1 MTTLARLVAIAGAVA
16 CFIGQAPGQI
26 TITASDVQAI
36 FAVGDSLA
44 TKIDTI
50 TTTLNVGLHGPTSWD
65 FSGLQNDSSQTL
77 TSVVPGAT
85 QFTSWYPGATH
96 AFRTNV
102 DVVLPPPFVS
112 TPFPATGYVYF
123 QLSGNVLNLG
133 LAADVPGLNA
143 WAQSWNAP
151 PDTFY
156 SLPSTYGTTWGSTY
170 LDTTVGWLGK
180 AFPLGLSG
188 TRHKNTFVVDAYG
201 PMTMPGGSVHQALR
215 IKKSDAISGSVSYI
229 FLAKDGATVQATS
242 SNPGGADSGSI
253 GVVPKSV
260 SWNLNVLALPIQL
273 ASFSAAPVSGGS
285 GVFLTWTTK
294 SEINNYGFEVQRSA
308 RPDGGFAAVPGGFIP
323 GHGTTIVPRT
333 YSFVDADPPAGM
345 SYYRLKQTDLDG
357 TVHYTDPAGVTVRA
371 TDGANAPAAF
381 SLEQNYP
388 NPFNPATTIRYG
400 LPVRTNVTLS
410 VYNALGQRVATL
422 VDGEQEAGLHEAKFD
437 GSALASGV
445 YFYRI
450 QTPGFVRTMRLELVR

>member
-26 TITASDVQAI
+26 TITSSDLNTI
-36 FAVGDSLA
+36 FAVGHSLA
-44 TKIDTI
+44 EKIDKA
-50 TTTLNVGLHGPTSWD
+50 TTTLNVGFHGPTSWD
-65 FSGLQNDSSQTL
+65 FSALRSDSSQTL
-77 TSVVPGAT
+77 TSIALGSAP
-85 QFTSWYPGATH
+85 FNSWFPTATH
-96 AFRTNV
+96 VFQTDVTLTLGTTN
-102 DVVLPPPFVS
+102 
-112 TPFPATGYVYF
+112 FPSVAYIYF
-123 QLSGNVLNLG
+123 ELGGNVLNLG
-133 LAADVPGLNA
+133 IGVSVTSTALTAH
-143 WAQSWNAP
+143 SWNVPA
-151 PDTFY
+151 DLFY
-156 SLPSTYGTTWGSTY
+156 GLPSTYGTTWTSAY
-170 LDTTVGWLGK
+170 LDTTDL
-180 AFPLGLSG
+180 LISG
-188 TRHKNTFVVDAYG
+188 SVIGTEPSSRHNSTFIVDAYG
-201 PMTMPGGSVHQALR
+201 PMTLPGGSVHNALR
-215 IKKSDAISGSVSYI
+215 IKKSDAVSGSVSYI
-229 FLAKDGATVQATS
+229 FLSNDGATVQATS
-242 SNPGGADSGSI
+242 SNPAGADSGAI
-253 GVVPKSV
+253 GVVAASV
-260 SWNLNVLALPIQL
+260 TWNLNVIALPIEL
-273 ASFSAAPVSGGS
+273 ASFSAAPAPGGS
-285 GVFLTWTTK
+285 GVFLSWATK

-333 YSFVDADPPAGM
+333 YSFVDADAPAGM

-371 TDGANAPAAF
+371 MDGANAPAAF

-437 GSALASGV
+437 GAALASGV